1 MKKILATTLAIF
13 LPLTAAFALTP
24 PNDGDEFQ
32 ISCPGRD
39 TMTVDRAE
47 YGISTLMWGTGNFQ
61 IAAGQER
68 TRLSDGQPVWIT
80 MFRNGD
86 QLMVDK
92 ATQNT
97 FFVYAGTTALVPCE
111 RTFTRPDPLLTLTP
125 WSDTHMAQNNDSG
138 NGRRGEHR
146 YS

>member
-1 MKKILATTLAIF
+1 MKTTLVTMLAIF
-13 LPLTAAFALTP
+13 LPLKTAFALTP

-39 TMTVDRAE
+39 TMTIDRAE
-47 YGISTLMWGTGNFQ
+47 YGISTLMWGTDNFQ

-97 FFVYAGTTALVPCE
+97 FFVYAGTQALVPCE

-125 WSDTHMAQNNDSG
+125 WSDTHTAQNNDAG
-138 NGRRGEHR
+138 DGHRGEHR

>member
-1 MKKILATTLAIF
+1 MKKRLVTLLAISM
-13 LPLTAAFALTP
+13 PLTAAFALTP

-32 ISCPGRD
+32 ISCPGRA
-39 TMTVDRAE
+39 TMTIDRAE
-47 YGISTLMWGTGNFQ
+47 YGISTLMWGTDNFQ

-68 TRLSDGQPVWIT
+68 TQLNDGQPVGIT
-80 MFRNGD
+80 LFRNGD

-92 ATQNT
+92 TTRDA

-111 RTFTRPDPLLTLTP
+111 RTLTRPDPLLTLTP
-125 WSDTHMAQNNDSG
+125 WSDTHTAQNTVNG

>member
-1 MKKILATTLAIF
+1 MNKNVITLLAI
-13 LPLTAAFALTP
+13 LMPLTAAVAA

-32 ISCPGRD
+32 ISCQGRQ
-39 TMTVDRAE
+39 TMTIDRAE
-47 YGISTLMWGTGNFQ
+47 YGISTLMWGTDNFQ

-68 TRLSDGQPVWIT
+68 TRLQDGQPVSIT
-80 MFRNGD
+80 LFRNGD
-86 QLMVDK
+86 QLMVDQ

-97 FFVYAGTTALVPCE
+97 FFVYAGTSALVPCE

-125 WSDTHMAQNNDSG
+125 WSDQSTDGSAG
-138 NGRRGEHR
+138 IEPEPERGQHH